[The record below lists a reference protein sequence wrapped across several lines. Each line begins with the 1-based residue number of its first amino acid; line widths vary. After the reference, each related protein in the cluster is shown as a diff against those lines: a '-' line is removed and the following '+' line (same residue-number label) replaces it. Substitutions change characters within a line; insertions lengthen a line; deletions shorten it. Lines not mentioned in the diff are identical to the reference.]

1 MQTWFRICVA
11 GVTRVLSQLQKEIAS
26 CEDLASIIRFDK
38 NSFDQHYK
46 VGLFVTGIQKSN
58 AIFLL
63 LQHGAIAEAR
73 QLLRSLLEISIE
85 LELLNQDKNH
95 KWNAQVSFAID
106 QLKTLRYAKM
116 GNPFLHE
123 IACKMN
129 IAEQEAIWK
138 NKLEEAKQ
146 MGGKDLRI
154 SDKFNRIKRSHEYE
168 ALYASLSKS
177 VHSSYAGII
186 HDAFE
191 VDQENGSFDITLY
204 SEPSVES
211 TELIAQTTCGCLSM
225 VRDAVGDLA
234 G

>member
-1 MQTWFRICVA
+1 MALV
-11 GVTRVLSQLQKEIAS
+11 QLQKEIVL
-26 CEDLASIIRFDK
+26 CEELVSKIRFDK
-38 NSFDQHYK
+38 NSFAQHYK

-63 LQHGAIAEAR
+63 LHHGAIAESR

-85 LELLNQDKNH
+85 LELLNQDKDH
-95 KWNAQVSFAID
+95 KWNAQVSFAKD
-106 QLKTLRYAKM
+106 QLKTLGYAKM

-138 NKLEEAKQ
+138 KKLEDAKQ
-146 MGGKDLRI
+146 MGGKDLRV
-154 SDKFNRIKRSHEYE
+154 SEKFQRLKRSHEYE

-177 VHSSYAGII
+177 VHSSYAGVI

-191 VDQENGSFDITLY
+191 VDQENGTFDVALY
-204 SEPSVES
+204 TEPSADS
-211 TELIAQTTCGCLSM
+211 IELIAQTTCGCLSM
-225 VRDAVGDLA
+225 AREAVGDLA
-234 G
+234 R